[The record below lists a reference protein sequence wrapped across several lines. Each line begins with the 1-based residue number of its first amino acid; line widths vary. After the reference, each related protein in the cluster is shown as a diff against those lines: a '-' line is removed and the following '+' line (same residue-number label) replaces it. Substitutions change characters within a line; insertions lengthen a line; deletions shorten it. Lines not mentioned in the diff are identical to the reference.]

1 MVALRYGT
9 VGQTAALR
17 AQHLKI
23 SYNIVFHYHEILYS
37 TLWIFKHQ
45 IDRINLGTCWS
56 GDDLLNVSDLESEW
70 LSMTFSYT
78 QAPSYRKRG
87 RVVDRGRLVVLVVVA
102 MSGRNC
108 NELQWM
114 ARFFIL
120 GGLGK
125 VFLFNSVSLFCRGA
139 TTQTHITQRKRCRL
153 FHTPLHFHIL
163 HGFILEDFS

>member
-1 MVALRYGT
+1 MVALHYGT

-114 ARFFIL
+114 AMNGKIL
-120 GGLGK
+120 YSWWSRQ
-125 VFLFNSVSLFCRGA
+125 SVSLFCRGA

>member
-9 VGQTAALR
+9 LGQSAALR

-70 LSMTFSYT
+70 LSMTFSYM

-87 RVVDRGRLVVLVVVA
+87 RVRDRRRLVVVVA

-108 NELQWM
+108 NGNEWQDSLFLVVW
-114 ARFFIL
+114 AKCFSST
-120 GGLGK
+120 
-125 VFLFNSVSLFCRGA
+125 VFLYFVGGA